1 MGFERIVAAVPTN
14 IITGFL
20 GVGKTSAI
28 LNLLKQKPGHER
40 WAVLVNEF
48 GEVGIDGSLMRG
60 QYSEEK
66 GVYVKEVPG
75 GCMCCSANLPM
86 QIALNQLLAKAN
98 PHRLIIEPTGL
109 GHPKE
114 VIEILSEPHYH
125 DVISL
130 QKTITLVDARKLCD
144 KRYTEH
150 DTFNQQIDI
159 ADLILAN
166 KQALYSDA
174 DRNALRGYIKQRK
187 GDTFTTLFTDFGE
200 IAVNTLEGKTQISQ
214 RWGHI
219 TGQTKFPLPDTRDAP
234 DVPFPENGILKS
246 ENNGEGYR
254 SVGWQ
259 FDARYSFRRK
269 AFRDWAV
276 TFKSSRIKAVVI
288 TDEGVLGLNIEGDEM
303 TEMFLDDCTESR
315 IEIIAPQTDDCRE
328 QRLLDCIKA

>member
-130 QKTITLVDARKLCD
+130 QTTITLVDARKLCD
-144 KRYTEH
+144 RRYTEH

-159 ADLILAN
+159 ADLIVAN

-174 DRNALRGYIKQRK
+174 DRNALRGYIRQRK

-200 IAVNTLEGKTQISQ
+200 IAVNTLVGKTQISQ

-219 TGQTKFPLPDTRDAP
+219 TGQTKFPLPDTQGAP
-234 DVPFPENGILKS
+234 EVPLPENGILKS

-259 FDARYSFRRK
+259 FDARYTFRRK

-288 TDEGVLGLNIEGDEM
+288 TDEGILGLNIEGDEM